1 MMQAPKHFIKLL
13 TAAALLLGVLLAPAV
28 MSDDKAEMEKLQKEI
43 AEMQKELK
51 KVEGARTNVQQE
63 LQKNETR
70 MGDLQKKVEKIKRD
84 INDQDKQIDNLH
96 KEQDD
101 LEKAREKQQ
110 KQAAEQIRAAY
121 LLGLQPQFKVF
132 LNQESPERI
141 SRMMKYH
148 SYFMTAHAEK
158 MNAYLETIAQLKTL
172 EPQITQ
178 KTQALNNIKQE
189 LDKEQAELA
198 QAQTQ
203 RKETLA
209 KINHTISN
217 KDRELQ
223 QMQED
228 RRELQTLLQKV
239 ARATTRLATTPS
251 YVPLPSPGEKFSSRK
266 GRLPWPAQGQIA
278 HRFGSNQAEG
288 QLQWNGIL
296 INANSGQQVIAVHY
310 GRVVFADYFRGQGLL
325 VIIDHGE
332 GFLTLY
338 AHNQQLMKKAGDP
351 IKAGETIA
359 KVGNSGGQNNAGLY
373 FEIRFQGKAI
383 DPGIW
388 LARA

>member
-1 MMQAPKHFIKLL
+1 MLLRKFLL
-13 TAAALLLGVLLAPAV
+13 TPLPTMVFLSALFLLSPAV
-28 MSDDKAEMEKLQKEI
+28 MSDDKAEMMKLQKEI
-43 AEMQKELK
+43 TEMQKELK
-51 KVEGARTNVQQE
+51 KVEGARTSVQQE

-70 MGDLQKKVEKIKRD
+70 MSDLQKKVEKIQRD
-84 INDQDKQIDNLH
+84 INDQNKQIENLDKERKDLQKARDKQ
-96 KEQDD
+96 QD
-101 LEKAREKQQ
+101 
-110 KQAAEQIRAAY
+110 QAAQQVRAAY
-121 LLGLQPQFKVF
+121 QLGVQPQFKVF

-148 SYFMTAHAEK
+148 SYFMAAHADK
-158 MNAYLETIAQLKTL
+158 MKAYLETIAQLTEL
-172 EPQITQ
+172 EPQIAQ
-178 KTQALNNIKQE
+178 KMKALSEIKHQ
-189 LDKEQAELA
+189 LDKEQAELI
-198 QAQTQ
+198 QAQMQ
-203 RKETLA
+203 RKQTLA

-223 QMQED
+223 EMQED
-228 RRELQTLLQKV
+228 RRQLQNLLRKV
-239 ARATTRLATTPS
+239 ARATTRMATTPS
-251 YVPLPSPGEKFSSRK
+251 YVPLPNAGEKFSHRK

-278 HRFGSNQAEG
+278 HRFGSNQVEG

-338 AHNQQLMKKAGDP
+338 AHNQQLLKKAGDP
-351 IKAGETIA
+351 VKAGESIA
-359 KVGNSGGQNNAGLY
+359 SVGNSGGQNDTGLY
-373 FEIRFQGKAI
+373 FEIRYEGKAV
-383 DPGIW
+383 DPALW